1 MKIFR
6 YEVELIND
14 NDNDYYKTGL
24 VISESKEMAE
34 KQVYQHYDEKTTDYV
49 CPRILL
55 TEISTTQNLIIEDG
69 L

>member
-6 YEVELIND
+6 YEVELTND

-24 VISESKEMAE
+24 VISESKDMAK
-34 KQVYQHYDEKTTDYV
+34 KQVYQYYDKKTTDYV

-55 TEISTTQNLIIEDG
+55 TEINTTQNLIIEDG

>member
-34 KQVYQHYDEKTTDYV
+34 KQVYQYYDEKTTDYV

-55 TEISTTQNLIIEDG
+55 TEINTTQNLIIEDD

>member
-6 YEVELIND
+6 YKVGLTND

-24 VISESKEMAE
+24 VINENKEMAE
-34 KQVYQHYDEKTTDYV
+34 KQVYQYYDKKTTDYV
-49 CPRILL
+49 CPSILL
-55 TEISTTQNLIIEDG
+55 TEINTIQNLIIEDR

>member
-6 YEVELIND
+6 YEVGLTND
-14 NDNDYYKTGL
+14 NDNDYYKTGI

-55 TEISTTQNLIIEDG
+55 IEINTTQNLIIEDG

>member
-55 TEISTTQNLIIEDG
+55 TEISTKQSLIIEDG

>member
-6 YEVELIND
+6 YKVELT

-24 VISESKEMAE
+24 VINENKEMAE
-34 KQVYQHYDEKTTDYV
+34 KQVYQYYDKKTTDYV

-55 TEISTTQNLIIEDG
+55 TEINTIQNLIIEDR

>member
-6 YEVELIND
+6 YEVGLTND

-34 KQVYQHYDEKTTDYV
+34 KQVYQHYDEK
-49 CPRILL
+49 LL
-55 TEISTTQNLIIEDG
+55 IMYAQEFYS
-69 L
+69 